1 MDVWERFFTERKV
14 RNCNRLPR
22 ELVMTPSLSEFKTF
36 LDNALRHDLVLVVG
50 MEPEFGLHKLCDP
63 FQLKVF
69 YDLMTVGWKY
79 IKH

>member
-1 MDVWERFFTERKV
+1 MNLSSSEKEFIQLITVIVEVTW
-14 RNCNRLPR
+14 
-22 ELVMTPSLSEFKTF
+22 LVSLEKGM
-36 LDNALRHDLVLVVG
+36 LRHDLVLVVG
-50 MEPEFGLHKLCDP
+50 MEPEFGLHKFCDP